1 MTCNRAA
8 ATAAFSLLV
17 TGLLSPASGAAAQ
30 DLNDVE
36 EVVQRTN
43 LAAYYAGDD
52 GRAQVRMT
60 ITDGA
65 GRRRTRQFT
74 ILRRDETDGGDQD
87 YAMLFSR
94 PADIRNTVF
103 LVKKHVGKDDDRWL
117 YLPDLDLVKRIAA
130 GDKRTSFVGSHF
142 LYEDISGRGLEEDA
156 HELVETT
163 AEHYVVRNTPR
174 DPGAVEFTSWTVWID
189 KTTFLPVKME
199 YVDESGDVYRRIETL
214 TVEEFNGYP
223 TPTRVRVSDL
233 RSGGQ
238 TVSEFRTVHYDLGI
252 PESIFTE
259 RTLRNPSR
267 QWFSTK

>member
-17 TGLLSPASGAAAQ
+17 GGLLGPASGAAAQ

-87 YAMLFSR
+87 YAMLFSSR
-94 PADIRNTVF
+94 FIREGLGSSGTYPI
-103 LVKKHVGKDDDRWL
+103 RWGGGAIGPL
-117 YLPDLDLVKRIAA
+117 WVLTEEAA
-130 GDKRTSFVGSHF
+130 G
-142 LYEDISGRGLEEDA
+142 
-156 HELVETT
+156 
-163 AEHYVVRNTPR
+163 
-174 DPGAVEFTSWTVWID
+174 
-189 KTTFLPVKME
+189 
-199 YVDESGDVYRRIETL
+199 GDVRHARHQAGTAGPGSVRPLGMYRFPVTGSPGR
-214 TVEEFNGYP
+214 
-223 TPTRVRVSDL
+223 
-233 RSGGQ
+233 
-238 TVSEFRTVHYDLGI
+238 
-252 PESIFTE
+252 ESMMT
-259 RTLRNPSR
+259 
-267 QWFSTK
+267 FSMR